1 MASVPVIRLGVL
13 PVVRVGADAGAA
25 SITAVPVATTNGM
38 GMAAM
43 LRAIT
48 FCMANTHLPILC
60 SRTRTTMCI
69 GWLRKLALI
78 VELRPV
84 AEQLRMRMSPVT
96 KKSLK

>member
-13 PVVRVGADAGAA
+13 SAVRVGADAGSAA
-25 SITAVPVATTNGM
+25 ITVVPVAATNGM

-43 LRAIT
+43 LRART

-60 SRTRTTMCI
+60 SRKRTTMCV
-69 GWLRKLALI
+69 GWFRKLALI

-96 KKSLK
+96 KKSVK